1 MTDVVATHVLV
12 AEHQRRNLNK
22 LRQALTSLGLDH
34 GSTMQNLFFKF
45 PLRRSSRDDSGSQEP
60 EPKIKHIY
68 APNPLPTKRKRALT
82 LPLPEI
88 PQKSSFIAKPKQ
100 RTSSQT
106 DCLFLQRLPYDV
118 RRIIYDEILCG
129 NIFHIIRMRRRLRHL
144 RCSAEEGEVR
154 DLRQTCWGILMV
166 DGRSIRDFYNDR
178 RTDGGVVPL
187 MRTCRAM

>member
-1 MTDVVATHVLV
+1 MP
-12 AEHQRRNLNK
+12 
-22 LRQALTSLGLDH
+22 S
-34 GSTMQNLFFKF
+34 LFFRL
-45 PLRRSSRDDSGSQEP
+45 PLRRSSRDDSRSQEP

-82 LPLPEI
+82 LPLPHT
-88 PQKSSFIAKPKQ
+88 PQKSSFIGTGKSKQ
-100 RTSSQT
+100 RTSPQT
-106 DCLFLQRLPYDV
+106 NSLFLQRLPYDV
-118 RRIIYDEILCG
+118 RRIVYDDILCG
-129 NIFHIIRMRRRLRHL
+129 NIFHIIRLRRRLRHL